1 MRASEFDRKF
11 DDNESVLDVLDL
23 ASARKL
29 NLAQKKVNVDF
40 PIWMIE
46 SLDRTA
52 RRMEVTRQS
61 VIKMWLAERLER
73 EETAAKVR

>member
-1 MRASEFDRKF
+1 MKASELDRKF
-11 DDNESVLDVLDL
+11 DDGESVMDMLDL
-23 ASARKL
+23 ASTRKL
-29 NLAQKKVNVDF
+29 NLDQRKVNVDF

-52 RRMEVTRQS
+52 RRLGVTRQS

-73 EETAAKVR
+73 ETAAKV